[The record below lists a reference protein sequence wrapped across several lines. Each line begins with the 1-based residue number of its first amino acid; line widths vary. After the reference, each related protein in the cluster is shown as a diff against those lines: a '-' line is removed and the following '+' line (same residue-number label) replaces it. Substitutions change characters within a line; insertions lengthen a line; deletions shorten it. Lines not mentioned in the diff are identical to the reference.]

1 MENQIIYEKYFQ
13 IENLELSIQLIND
26 FSTYAKRVSM
36 TTLHTGDVIK
46 ASITEIPCAIFRK
59 EPNWDYLESD
69 YLEKV
74 AKEVELF
81 GQKVDQAILTENGA
95 IKRKEDISQVKFLR
109 KFIKDWQPLE
119 LMTKRW
125 ITVLYDWF
133 QYRIDQVSKSY
144 LNQLIES
151 IQFLE
156 VESV

>member
-1 MENQIIYEKYFQ
+1 MENLLCF
-13 IENLELSIQLIND
+13 ENNNNIDLSIQLIND
-26 FSTYAKRVSM
+26 ISIYAKRVTV
-36 TTLHTGDVIK
+36 TTLHTGEVIK
-46 ASITEIPCAIFRK
+46 ASIAEIPSAIFRK
-59 EPNWDYLESD
+59 DPNWDSLESD
-69 YLEKV
+69 YLEKI
-74 AKEVELF
+74 AKEVEQF
-81 GQKVDQAILTENGA
+81 GHKVDQAILTENGV
-95 IKRKEDISQVKFLR
+95 IKRKEDLSQVKILR
-109 KFIKDWQPLE
+109 KFINDWQPLE